1 MYKVFMSCDKN
12 EAYCCVSLCR
22 FYFGRKKKEKYIHNL
37 KCIGRKLNEKLRTI
51 NLDKNIYVSN
61 ETLSEA
67 RKHFSEDKV
76 NLGIVR

>member
-1 MYKVFMSCDKN
+1 MKLIVVFPFV
-12 EAYCCVSLCR
+12 VSISV
-22 FYFGRKKKEKYIHNL
+22 GKKKEKYIHNL

-76 NLGIVR
+76 NLGIVW